1 MSAHVHL
8 FGCKTGVP
16 GGRGPCPG
24 CRGCAAAEGQVV
36 GGRNPIGAAGC
47 SGALGGAG
55 SAPSHQEQLW
65 LLSPALMCI
74 PVQGRAPGGSAHH
87 PPLPDCQ
94 SEPWHPEG
102 GPRLVAEAKPAF
114 PHLPGAGDG
123 KACAVSAFR
132 TPPSSSPVLGDHR
145 PPALLHVLRSQ
156 CGWSIPGCA
165 AARGGAALP
174 NTHSSKAA
182 PTSSLDVGEEPTSGR
197 AGGSTRQLLGEL
209 QTPASDGTHSECR

>member
-94 SEPWHPEG
+94 SEPWHIPKEAPG
-102 GPRLVAEAKPAF
+102 WWQRRSRRSLISQGQEMAKRVQCQPSEHLPVPRLCLETTALQPCSMCSGPNVV
-114 PHLPGAGDG
+114 GA
-123 KACAVSAFR
+123 
-132 TPPSSSPVLGDHR
+132 
-145 PPALLHVLRSQ
+145 SQ
-156 CGWSIPGCA
+156 D
-165 AARGGAALP
+165 AR
-174 NTHSSKAA
+174 
-182 PTSSLDVGEEPTSGR
+182 
-197 AGGSTRQLLGEL
+197 LLGEAL
-209 QTPASDGTHSECR
+209 LYPTLTAPKLLPHPA